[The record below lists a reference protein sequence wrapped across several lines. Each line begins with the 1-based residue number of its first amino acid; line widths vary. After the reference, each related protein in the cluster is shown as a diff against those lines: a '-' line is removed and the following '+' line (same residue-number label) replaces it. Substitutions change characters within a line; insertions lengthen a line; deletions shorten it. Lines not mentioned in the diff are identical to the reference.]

1 MCTCG
6 KWKVSNKDF
15 FKKGVANRK
24 TVCYDKYIEKGM
36 KKNMI
41 TVNGHKLRVVTF
53 PNGERTIAVP
63 KETKMYNT
71 ATVYWKYE
79 NDGEFVLLNQL
90 ADVLQNLGVEN
101 VACLVAYMPYS
112 RMDRRMGEHPFS
124 LAVVGAM
131 LPRTSWSYSVLEP
144 HSDATLRA
152 LPEYASP
159 HYVTV
164 DLVNDFIKES
174 SNSKRVVVF
183 PDKGARERYKGKLDM
198 GTDGDSWMFYGEK
211 QRDEQGNIISLA
223 LFESKTDSKV
233 TVEDPDFLRGYD
245 VIIADDLTSYGG
257 TFIRCA
263 KILKELGAKDIT
275 LVVTHAEKS
284 VLDGDLFEHIEHLV
298 TTDSIIS
305 QEDVDASP
313 YKDRI
318 TVNPIITGGNS

>member
-1 MCTCG
+1 
-6 KWKVSNKDF
+6 
-15 FKKGVANRK
+15 
-24 TVCYDKYIEKGM
+24 
-36 KKNMI
+36 MI
-41 TVNGHKLRVVTF
+41 TVNGNKLKVVTF
-53 PNGERTIAVP
+53 PNGERTIALQ
-63 KETKMYNT
+63 KETKMFNT

-90 ADVLQNLGVEN
+90 ADVLKNLRVEH
-101 VACLVAYMPYS
+101 VSCLVAYMPYS
-112 RMDRRMGEHPFS
+112 RMDRRMGNHPFS
-124 LAVVGAM
+124 LEVVANM
-131 LPRTSWSYSVLEP
+131 LPSSSIWDYSVVEP
-144 HSDATLRA
+144 HSEVTNNKLR
-152 LPEYASP
+152 YASP

-164 DLVNDFIKES
+164 DLVNDLINES
-174 SNSKRVVVF
+174 DNSKRVVVF

-223 LFESKTDSKV
+223 LFESKTESKV

-275 LVVTHAEKS
+275 LVVAHAEKS
-284 VLDGDLFEHIEHLV
+284 VLKGDLFEHIEHLV

-318 TVNPIITGGNS
+318 TVNPIITGGNN